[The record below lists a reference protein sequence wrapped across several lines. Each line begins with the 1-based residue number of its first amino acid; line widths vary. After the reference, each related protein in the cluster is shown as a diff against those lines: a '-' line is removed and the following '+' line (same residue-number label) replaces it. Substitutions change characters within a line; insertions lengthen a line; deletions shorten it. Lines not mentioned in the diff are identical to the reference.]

1 MKQFIKSKQLK
12 IILIVLVIIAGIVM
26 IAVKG
31 FNFDLK
37 YQNTQRVELYL
48 QTEFNI
54 SDIKEITDDVFGAQ
68 KVMIQKVEVFEDSV
82 SITTTSIS
90 DEQKSNLITKINEK
104 YGTELTAED
113 TQIENIAHTRGRD
126 IIKPYIIPFIVAVV
140 ATLVYL
146 GIRYYKL
153 NTAKVV
159 AKSIG
164 ILLLTQILLFC
175 IMAITRIPIGRLT
188 IPMVLLVYLVTLY
201 AMTNQFENNL
211 NKKEIE
217 EKKEKGK
224 KKLIIS
230 LDL

>member
-12 IILIVLVIIAGIVM
+12 IIIIALVIIAGIVM

-37 YQNTQRVELYL
+37 YQDTQRVELYL
-48 QTEFNI
+48 KTEFNI
-54 SDIKEITDDVFGAQ
+54 SDIRQITDEVFGNQ

-104 YGTELTAED
+104 YGTEITAED
-113 TQIENIAHTRGRD
+113 TTVENIGHTRGRD
-126 IIKPYIIPFIVAVV
+126 IIKPYIVPFAIAAIVV
-140 ATLVYL
+140 LIYL

-153 NTAKVV
+153 SIAKVI

-164 ILLLTQILLFC
+164 IMALAQILLFSV
-175 IMAITRIPIGRLT
+175 MAITRIPIGRLT
-188 IPMVLLVYLVTLY
+188 IPMVILVYLLTLFGI
-201 AMTNQFENNL
+201 TNMFEKNL
-211 NKKEIE
+211 SKKNLEENKDKS
-217 EKKEKGK
+217 K
-224 KKLIIS
+224 KK
-230 LDL
+230 

>member
-12 IILIVLVIIAGIVM
+12 IILIALVIIAGIVM

-37 YQNTQRVELYL
+37 YQDTQRVELYL
-48 QTEFNI
+48 KTEFNI
-54 SDIKEITDDVFGAQ
+54 SDIKQITDEVFGNQ

-90 DEQKSNLITKINEK
+90 EEQKSNLITKINEK

-113 TQIENIAHTRGRD
+113 TTVEDIGHTRGRD
-126 IIKPYIIPFIVAVV
+126 IIKPYVIPFAIAVIIV
-140 ATLVYL
+140 LIYL

-153 NTAKVV
+153 SIAKVI

-164 ILLLTQILLFC
+164 IMALAQILLFSV
-175 IMAITRIPIGRLT
+175 IAITRIPIGRLT
-188 IPMVLLVYLVTLY
+188 IPMVILVYLLTLFGI
-201 AMTNQFENNL
+201 TNMFEKNL
-211 NKKEIE
+211 SKKKLDES
-217 EKKEKGK
+217 KDKGK
-224 KKLIIS
+224 KK
-230 LDL
+230 

>member
-31 FNFDLK
+31 LNFDLK
-37 YQNTQRVELYL
+37 YQDTQRVELYL
-48 QTEFNI
+48 KTEFNI
-54 SDIKEITDDVFGAQ
+54 SDIRQITNEVFGSQ

-113 TQIENIAHTRGRD
+113 TTVEDIGHTRGRD
-126 IIKPYIIPFIVAVV
+126 IIKPYVIPFAIAVIIV
-140 ATLVYL
+140 LIYL

-153 NTAKVV
+153 SIVKVL

-164 ILLLTQILLFC
+164 IMALAQILLFS
-175 IMAITRIPIGRLT
+175 IIAITRIPIGRLT
-188 IPMVLLVYLVTLY
+188 IPMVILVYLLTLFGI
-201 AMTNQFENNL
+201 TTKFEKDL
-211 NKKEIE
+211 SKKKLDES
-217 EKKEKGK
+217 KDKGK
-224 KKLIIS
+224 KK
-230 LDL
+230 

>member
-12 IILIVLVIIAGIVM
+12 IILIILVILAGIVM

-37 YQNTQRVELYL
+37 YQDTQRVELYL
-48 QTEFNI
+48 QTEFNNA
-54 SDIKEITDDVFGAQ
+54 DIKQITNEVFGNQ
-68 KVMIQKVEVFEDSV
+68 KVKIQKVEVFEDSV

-90 DEQKSNLITKINEK
+90 DEQKNNLITKINEK

-113 TQIENIAHTRGRD
+113 IQVENIAHTRGRD
-126 IIKPYIIPFIVAVV
+126 LIKPYILPFAIAGIV
-140 ATLVYL
+140 TLVYL

-164 ILLLTQILLFC
+164 ILLLTQILLFSV
-175 IMAITRIPIGRLT
+175 IAITRIPIGRLT
-188 IPMVLLVYLVTLY
+188 IPMVLLVYLVTLFVI
-201 AMTNQFENNL
+201 TNRFEKNL
-211 NKKEIE
+211 KNKEIE

-224 KKLIIS
+224 KK
-230 LDL
+230 

>member
-12 IILIVLVIIAGIVM
+12 IILIILVILAGIVM

-37 YQNTQRVELYL
+37 YQDTQRVELYL
-48 QTEFNI
+48 QTEFNNA
-54 SDIKEITDDVFGAQ
+54 DIKQITNEVFGNQ

-90 DEQKSNLITKINEK
+90 DEQKNNLITKINEK

-113 TQIENIAHTRGRD
+113 TQVENIAHTRGRD
-126 IIKPYIIPFIVAVV
+126 LIKPYILPFAIAVI

-153 NTAKVV
+153 NTAKVL

-164 ILLLTQILLFC
+164 ILLLTQILLFSV
-175 IMAITRIPIGRLT
+175 IAITRIPIGRLT
-188 IPMVLLVYLVTLY
+188 IPMVLLVYLVTLFV
-201 AMTNQFENNL
+201 MTNRFEKNL
-211 NKKEIE
+211 KNKEIE

-224 KKLIIS
+224 KK
-230 LDL
+230 